1 MSITSQEIQV
11 RVDEV
16 NTKIEDA
23 YDDYLNDQDQDAYNK
38 LSRSIVSDFVKW
50 LEKAIYP
57 SYKMPDESASYKF
70 AKGVISAKDLATRV
84 KDINGFADEVLPR
97 IVYTNEQNQT
107 NCEILVGGIFG
118 SSLVAVE
125 LTQLIQDGSSG
136 DPKSDLTE
144 EFAWIF
150 DYIRNV
156 ASNEQNG
163 EFLKTLKKEL
173 DEAPRKNKQSKNAAI
188 MKVLGDIKEEIGLNQ
203 ECNYIHNPFPKDNDF
218 KKATGGLP
226 DVVSVYS
233 AATIDDADGKNKL
246 NFTAANSLTT
256 LSMES
261 DQLERHA
268 CMLALAIYRNGGKVD
283 TNIGKSIESITRNSP
298 LSRNA
303 ERQRLFVGAVSGN
316 SLPTELLDEM
326 DISKEALPKIK
337 SILETKINITFFQT
351 YTSRSPSP
359 EIMTGVLA
367 DKSDDVE
374 KRKELYRE
382 INQWNSY
389 FLGNSQTI
397 FNRRLENNH
406 PEMIKNITTNQNN
419 KSTPVSGAKYTGTH
433 ETEFG
438 IFIDKF
444 INADESISDFII
456 KLANPVN
463 TSKKVDIIDEYDEE
477 LFKDAG
483 PIQLSIISMMKS
495 RDLLRESLLQNIFD
509 VLESRFNATKDN
521 NIQDSL
527 VIQIKGISDYATKIL
542 RNKGAQAENLSSAH
556 LATIM
561 KMSGSTSKI
570 ANLENEKTTKTLK
583 AIEFAI
589 SLKNVDEFINND
601 QFTRQEYEDYLASN
615 VLPKTNKSAQSEQSV
630 VK

>member
-1 MSITSQEIQV
+1 MSITSKKIQE

-16 NTKIEDA
+16 NTDIKEA
-23 YDDYLNDQDQDAYNK
+23 YDDYINNQDQGAYNK
-38 LSRSIVSDFVKW
+38 VSRSIVSGFVKW
-50 LEKAIYP
+50 LEEAIYP
-57 SYKMPDESASYKF
+57 SYKMPDESASYEF
-70 AKGVISAKDLATRV
+70 AKGAISAKDLATSV
-84 KDINGFADEVLPR
+84 KDINGFVDEILPR

-107 NCEILVGGIFG
+107 NCEILVGGVFG

-136 DPKSDLTE
+136 DPKSEVTE

-173 DEAPRKNKQSKNAAI
+173 DKAPSKNKTSKSAAI

-203 ECNYIHNPFPKDNDF
+203 ECNYIHNPFPDNNDF

-233 AATIDDADGKNKL
+233 AETIDDADGNNKL

-283 TNIGKSIESITRNSP
+283 TNIGKSIEIITHNSP

-303 ERQRLFVGAVSGN
+303 DSQRLFVGAVSGN
-316 SLPTELLDEM
+316 EDDLPDGLLDDME
-326 DISKEALPKIK
+326 ISKEELPKIK
-337 SILETKINITFFQT
+337 KILETKINITFFQT
-351 YTSRSPSP
+351 YTSWSPSKK
-359 EIMTGVLA
+359 IITGVLA
-367 DKSDDVE
+367 DKGEDVE

-382 INQWNSY
+382 NNQWNSY

-406 PEMIKNITTNQNN
+406 PELIKNITTNQNN

-463 TSKKVDIIDEYDEE
+463 TSKKVDIIDEYDKE

-509 VLESRFNATKDN
+509 VLESRFKDTKDN
-521 NIQDSL
+521 NMQDKL
-527 VIQIKGISDYATKIL
+527 VIQMKGISDYATKVL
-542 RNKGAQAENLSSAH
+542 RNKGAQAENLSSNH
-556 LATIM
+556 LDTIM
-561 KMSGSTSKI
+561 EMSGSASKI
-570 ANLENEKTTKTLK
+570 ANLENKKTITTLS
-583 AIEFAI
+583 AIELAI
-589 SLKNVDEFINND
+589 SLKNVDKFINNNL
-601 QFTRQEYEDYLASN
+601 FTRQEYDDYLASN
-615 VLPKTNKSAQSEQSV
+615 KLPKTKKPAQSV
-630 VK
+630 